1 MSHNGKDKSMYMTH
15 YIIRF
20 SLMPAFVIVGAKIAT
35 FVLYLQSLV
44 SCLGGAFLGGVIARM
59 SKDYRHCR
67 AGLPDLVVWNTSN
80 NHYKVRSLSEFDEFL
95 LFVDSEMLCIKY
107 SI

>member
-1 MSHNGKDKSMYMTH
+1 MEKIGLEVFAPCAT
-15 YIIRF
+15 
-20 SLMPAFVIVGAKIAT
+20 VGTNITT
-35 FVLYLQSLV
+35 FILYLQSLV

-80 NHYKVRSLSEFDEFL
+80 NSYKVRPHHILVL
-95 LFVDSEMLCIKY
+95 
-107 SI
+107 